1 MNPVFI
7 LNGSNLNML
16 GKREPHLYG
25 TTTLAEIEEKCLS
38 LARELGLECQFRQTN
53 HEGQMVDWLQEAFES
68 DAAVIINP
76 AGFSFGSVPILD
88 ALKLVR
94 KPLIEVH
101 ITNIHKRDKLYQHSL
116 VSTIATGVI
125 CGLGPEGYLLAMR
138 AVASAVLNS
147 SPDLSGTVYQQR

>member
-25 TTTLAEIEEKCLS
+25 TTTLAEIEEKCRA
-38 LARELGLECQFRQTN
+38 LANELGLECAFRQTN
-53 HEGQMVDWLQEAFES
+53 HEGQMVDWLQEAFEKR
-68 DAAVIINP
+68 AAVIINP
-76 AGFSFGSVPILD
+76 AGFSFGSVPVLD
-88 ALKLVR
+88 ALKLIE

-125 CGLGPEGYLLAMR
+125 CGLGPEGYLLALR
-138 AVASAVLNS
+138 AVASGLAQA
-147 SPDLSGTVYQQR
+147 G

>member
-1 MNPVFI
+1 MNSVFI

-25 TTTLAEIEEKCLS
+25 TTTLAEIEQKCRSLAKDLS
-38 LARELGLECQFRQTN
+38 LECEFRQTN
-53 HEGQMVDWLQEAFES
+53 HEGEMVDWLQEAFETN
-68 DAAVIINP
+68 AAVIINP

-88 ALKLVR
+88 ALKLIE

-125 CGLGPEGYLLAMR
+125 CGLGPEGYLLALR
-138 AVASAVLNS
+138 AVASALGRPIDKS
-147 SPDLSGTVYQQR
+147 